1 VNFTEEQILAVLGSY
16 IWPFIRISSML
27 ISIPVLS
34 VRVLTAKVKV
44 LAAWIITLTIVPM
57 VPDTAHIT
65 ILSYQGFMVAVQ
77 QLAIGLT
84 TGFILQMV
92 FSVMLVASQS
102 IAYSM
107 GLGFAS
113 MVDPA
118 TGIQV
123 PVVAQVFVISSSL
136 IFLSVNGH
144 LLVIEMLVESFRTLP
159 IGIVGMSRNDLWR
172 VIIWSSHIFSTG
184 ILLALPIM
192 AALLFVNISFAV
204 AARAA
209 PQLQIFAVGFP
220 ITIMLGM
227 VLIWITVDNTLT
239 VFTDVL
245 AEGFSLINHLLKL

>member
-1 VNFTEEQILAVLGSY
+1 M
-16 IWPFIRISSML
+16 FITL
-27 ISIPVLS
+27 PVLS

-44 LAAWIITLTIVPM
+44 LSSLLITLVIVP
-57 VPDTAHIT
+57 VIPDTSHIV
-65 ILSYQGFMVAVQ
+65 IFSYQGFMVAVQ
-77 QLAIGLT
+77 QIAIGVS

-92 FSVMLVASQS
+92 FSVMLVGGQS

-123 PVVAQVFVISSSL
+123 PVIAQVFVISGSL
-136 IFLSVNGH
+136 IFLSINGH

-159 IGIVGMSRNDLWR
+159 VGIVGLSKNDLWH
-172 VIIWSSHIFSTG
+172 VISWSSRIFSIG
-184 ILLALPIM
+184 LVLALPIM
-192 AALLFVNISFAV
+192 ATLLFVNFSFGV

-209 PQLQIFAVGFP
+209 PQLQIFGVGFP

-227 VLIWITVDNTLT
+227 VLVWISLDNVLT
-239 VFTDVL
+239 VFTNAL
-245 AEGFSLINHLLKL
+245 TEGYTVISNLLRL